1 MGCGMSTEYR
11 EDEKDT
17 LIFHGSQYG
26 STWQHQPMYQ
36 PIYEPESQPII
47 PIQETDST
55 YKVTLSTY
63 CSACRL
69 NAQGTK
75 CSDQFGNAWMLERLV
90 SVSPTALQQAVNTQ
104 VYGMKELQKY
114 LKYNPNNNLRV
125 QLRGD
130 FCAYFGNP
138 QGHSG
143 PEKYVEAVVQE
154 ALEDEED
161 RSLSPCRPNSSKPR
175 VASKPTPQLPD
186 QTSKRPICRSKSESS
201 PSG

>member
-1 MGCGMSTEYR
+1 
-11 EDEKDT
+11 
-17 LIFHGSQYG
+17 
-26 STWQHQPMYQ
+26 
-36 PIYEPESQPII
+36 
-47 PIQETDST
+47 
-55 YKVTLSTY
+55 
-63 CSACRL
+63 
-69 NAQGTK
+69 
-75 CSDQFGNAWMLERLV
+75 MLERLV

-161 RSLSPCRPNSSKPR
+161 RSLSPCRLVRDMMSYGIKCFQTWEGVDGRGRVFFIQPR
-175 VASKPTPQLPD
+175 L
-186 QTSKRPICRSKSESS
+186 
-201 PSG
+201 

>member
-11 EDEKDT
+11 EDEKDP
-17 LIFHGSQYG
+17 LIFRGPQYG
-26 STWQHQPMYQ
+26 STWQHQSMYQ
-36 PIYEPESQPII
+36 PIYKPESQPII

-69 NAQGTK
+69 KAQGTK
-75 CSDQFGNAWMLERLV
+75 CSDQSKKAWMLERLV
-90 SVSPTALQQAVNTQ
+90 SVSPTALQQAVDIQ

-114 LKYNPNNNLRV
+114 LKYNSNNNPRV

-130 FCAYFGNP
+130 FCAYSGDP

-161 RSLSPCRPNSSKPR
+161 RSLSPCRLPR
-175 VASKPTPQLPD
+175 VASKPTPD
-186 QTSKRPICRSKSESS
+186 YRMSKKPMCRFQSESS
-201 PSG
+201 RSG